1 MANNSLFDVSG
12 IYFRHLDE
20 PPARSSSHRD
30 SPKAGDEGE
39 DIFQWDLVRS
49 WTSIIPPCAVV
60 TGASNSTGPAR
71 RSSAPS
77 DLERRG
83 GGGASG
89 LAAGGLTRTRRI
101 PKGEMEVRMS
111 RAVSAPELDAPPPLT
126 TTSVSHSAD
135 VVSVP
140 HSLGRKE
147 VVLDKAEVVG
157 PQVSLQDSSTI
168 MDRHQLGSEKKIEEK
183 SQNEE
188 SSVQEKES
196 DPHPEAIPQDSISS
210 TMTPKQ
216 DPSAKPTTP
225 PRQQPT
231 LPETPSHPST
241 FSPKSS
247 PDFRPSRPYLSPI
260 YEHQSKPFSPF
271 TDPGHEEPQ
280 KMGDPHTLVRQE
292 QRQRPVT
299 PESES
304 SASAAARAAAYQLGL
319 QENVEAMA
327 GAVSKLDLSDNK
339 KPNNPRSPVP
349 ESTNTTLPD
358 LSANPVINQ
367 PPSQPPTTSP
377 NNPSPQTKLSKG
389 QKKRQKKKKRQSEIA
404 DGMTGYWWRIDFVS
418 ATSDDE
424 TLFAAR
430 HIPRGRVFMWEFP
443 VAITEPNFNRKK
455 AEAIYQ
461 QRKDEPEN
469 KEVLDALPNMYP
481 ELGIYGAFLTNS
493 LPLGSKGGQ
502 VVVAQVSAMGRS
514 CVPNAKWMF
523 DEATNWTYV
532 IALRD
537 IALGEPLT
545 IRHPEGYN
553 TSTYRKSSFAK
564 RGITCTC
571 PLCLLPPGQTKLSDN
586 NRNTYSTLNRTFL
599 SSFRSAPLP
608 TLLSMIQK
616 ILVLLAKEG
625 FWEMLYARFLDGFVS
640 CVAFSDEESA
650 REWGRAAR
658 DAGCLV
664 ECYGGEE
671 SRDNE
676 FWFEDPKSHPV
687 WGKRG
692 SSRGW
697 GPGEEVLEVT
707 LGDFDYEEWNHDIE
721 DKPLGKYAYP
731 PEEED

>member
-1 MANNSLFDVSG
+1 MASHSLFDVSG

-20 PPARSSSHRD
+20 PTARSSSHSD

-49 WTSIIPPCAVV
+49 WTSIEPPSAVA
-60 TGASNSTGPAR
+60 TGGANNSTGPAR

-77 DLERRG
+77 DLGRRG
-83 GGGASG
+83 SGASS
-89 LAAGGLTRTRRI
+89 LVAGGLTRTRKI
-101 PKGEMEVRMS
+101 PKGEMEVRMT
-111 RAVSAPELDAPPPLT
+111 RAVSASELHTPPPRT
-126 TTSVSHSAD
+126 TSSVSHFAD
-135 VVSVP
+135 VVVSVP
-140 HSLGRKE
+140 HSLGRKGVGLE
-147 VVLDKAEVVG
+147 KAKVVD
-157 PQVSLQDSSTI
+157 PQLSLQDSSTI
-168 MDRHQLGSEKKIEEK
+168 MDQHQLGSEKKIEET

-188 SSVQEKES
+188 SSVLEKES
-196 DPHPEAIPQDSISS
+196 DPHPEAISRDSISS

-216 DPSAKPTTP
+216 DPSANPTT
-225 PRQQPT
+225 QPT

-241 FSPKSS
+241 FSPESS
-247 PDFRPSRPYLSPI
+247 PDFRPSSPYLSPI
-260 YEHQSKPFSPF
+260 YEHQPKPFSPF
-271 TDPGHEEPQ
+271 ADPGHEEPQ
-280 KMGDPHTLVRQE
+280 KMRDPHTPVR

-304 SASAAARAAAYQLGL
+304 SASAAARAAAYPLGL
-319 QENVEAMA
+319 QANVEAMT

-339 KPNNPRSPVP
+339 KPNKPRSPGP

-358 LSANPVINQ
+358 LSANPVPNQ
-367 PPSQPPTTSP
+367 APSQTPTTSP
-377 NNPSPQTKLSKG
+377 NNPVSPQTKLSKG
-389 QKKRQKKKKRQSEIA
+389 QKKRQKKKKRQAKIA

-443 VAITEPNFNRKK
+443 VAITEPDFNRKK

-493 LPLGSKGGQ
+493 LPLGNKGAQ
-502 VVVAQVSAMGRS
+502 VVVAQVSALGRS
-514 CVPNAKWMF
+514 CVPNARWMF

-553 TSTYRKSSFAK
+553 TSTYRKSSFAN

-571 PLCLLPPGQTKLSDN
+571 PLCLLTPSSSQIKLSDK
-586 NRNTYSTLNRTFL
+586 NRNTYSTLNRTLL
-599 SSFRSAPLP
+599 SSFPSAPLP
-608 TLLSMIQK
+608 TLLSMIQE

-625 FWEMLYARFLDGFVS
+625 LWEMLYARFLDGFAV

-650 REWGRAAR
+650 KEWGRAAR
-658 DAGCLV
+658 DAECLV
-664 ECYGGEE
+664 GWYGGEE
-671 SRDNE
+671 FGDIDI
-676 FWFEDPKSHPV
+676 WFEDPKRHPA

-697 GPGEEVLEVT
+697 GPGEQVLEVT
-707 LGDFDYEEWNHDIE
+707 LGDFVYEEWKHDIE
-721 DKPLGKYAYP
+721 EKPLGKYAYP
-731 PEEED
+731 PEEDD